1 MEHELRNALDRL
13 LPRLDNELAPLPD
26 DLRRLFCERL
36 ERLFPE
42 IVAPLWSIYGTH
54 IDFFYHLEALLKTCA
69 DYYTRRDA
77 SLRALDSE
85 READPRWFQ
94 SESMVGGII
103 YVDFFAE
110 NLAGVRAQIPYFKEL
125 GLSYLH
131 LMPVFARPEPYSD
144 GGYAVSSYRDVHPP
158 LGAIDDLHG
167 LASDLRAEGISLVLD
182 FIFNHTSDEHAW
194 AKAALEG
201 DPAYQDFYYL
211 FPDRSLPDEYE
222 LMLRE
227 IFPEQAPGSF
237 SYRAEMDRWVWTT
250 FNTFQWDLNYRNPE
264 VFDAMLGEML
274 FLANLGVEVL
284 RLDAVAFIWKE
295 MGTTCENL
303 PQAHQIIQAFNALVR
318 LAAPAMVFKS
328 EAIVHPD
335 EVAKYIGEG
344 ECPISYNPT
353 LMALLWEAL
362 ATREVHL
369 LRHSMQKRFVHPENC
384 VWVNYIRLHDD
395 IGWSFA
401 DEDAADLFI
410 NGFDHRQ
417 FLNAFYTGTFDGSF
431 ATGLLFNYNPLTR
444 DGRICGMFA
453 SLAGLESALKSQH
466 EVHIEHAI
474 RRMILL
480 QAVNISIGGIPLI
493 YLGDE
498 LAALNDYSYQTNP
511 GKSGDNR
518 WVHRQPITEA
528 MRAERHQPETIAARM
543 FSSMQQMIQIRKENP
558 VFGGGETHI
567 LDAHNPHVFAF
578 VRWQDGHALLG
589 LFNFSEH
596 EPIVDMGQF
605 RVYGLPMKLGDLLTD
620 ETHHLYGN
628 MSLSPYQFLWLMN

>member
-1 MEHELRNALDRL
+1 
-13 LPRLDNELAPLPD
+13 
-26 DLRRLFCERL
+26 
-36 ERLFPE
+36 
-42 IVAPLWSIYGTH
+42 
-54 IDFFYHLEALLKTCA
+54 
-69 DYYTRRDA
+69 
-77 SLRALDSE
+77 
-85 READPRWFQ
+85 
-94 SESMVGGII
+94 
-103 YVDFFAE
+103 
-110 NLAGVRAQIPYFKEL
+110 
-125 GLSYLH
+125 
-131 LMPVFARPEPYSD
+131 
-144 GGYAVSSYRDVHPP
+144 
-158 LGAIDDLHG
+158 
-167 LASDLRAEGISLVLD
+167 
-182 FIFNHTSDEHAW
+182 
-194 AKAALEG
+194 
-201 DPAYQDFYYL
+201 
-211 FPDRSLPDEYE
+211 
-222 LMLRE
+222 
-227 IFPEQAPGSF
+227 
-237 SYRAEMDRWVWTT
+237 VWTT

-335 EVAKYIGEG
+335 EVAKYISEN

-401 DEDAADLFI
+401 DEDAAEMGI

-431 ATGLLFNYNPLTR
+431 ATGLLFNYNPLTK

-453 SLAGLESALKSQH
+453 SLAGLESAQKRQH

-498 LAALNDYSYQTNP
+498 LAALNDYSYQTQP

-528 MRAERHQPETIAARM
+528 MRAERHQPESVAARM
-543 FSSMQQMIQIRKENP
+543 FASMQQMIRIRKENP
-558 VFGGGETHI
+558 VFGAGETQV
-567 LDAHNPHVFAF
+567 LDAHNPHVFAL

-605 RVYGLPMKLGDLLTD
+605 RVYGLPMKLRDLLTD

-628 MSLSPYQFLWLMN
+628 MPLSPYQIMWLVN